1 MKKIKILHIIPTL
14 ARGGAER
21 CVVDLMNNA
30 GSDFVAEVLLLK
42 NVQPRAEE
50 LRVSPHICARRGFF
64 DFNYVRRLAQ
74 VIKDINPDIVHTH
87 LWGADY
93 WGRKAAALAGVPIV
107 TTEHNLDFGESCFRH
122 FLKRRTARLAK
133 VHVAASQAIARYA
146 EKFYRAKNLEVI
158 RYGIELKKFTDLKVA
173 DFSGVIQVLML
184 GRLVT
189 QKGHF
194 IGLEA
199 LAKSGIDFH
208 LRVVGDGE
216 LRGALEKKAQRLRI
230 ADRVAFLPATGNVI
244 GEFVQSDILLMPSL
258 WEGLGIVAEEAM
270 AAGRVVVASEVD
282 GLAELLQNGITG
294 YYFPRG
300 DVSKAAEVLRFIAT
314 HPADARQTAQA
325 ARAFA
330 ENNFAVE
337 EMVVKYEDIYRRV
350 LEEKISV

>member
-1 MKKIKILHIIPTL
+1 
-14 ARGGAER
+14 
-21 CVVDLMNNA
+21 
-30 GSDFVAEVLLLK
+30 
-42 NVQPRAEE
+42 
-50 LRVSPHICARRGFF
+50 
-64 DFNYVRRLAQ
+64 
-74 VIKDINPDIVHTH
+74 
-87 LWGADY
+87 
-93 WGRKAAALAGVPIV
+93 
-107 TTEHNLDFGESCFRH
+107 
-122 FLKRRTARLAK
+122 
-133 VHVAASQAIARYA
+133 
-146 EKFYRAKNLEVI
+146 
-158 RYGIELKKFTDLKVA
+158 
-173 DFSGVIQVLML
+173 
-184 GRLVT
+184 
-189 QKGHF
+189 
-194 IGLEA
+194 
-199 LAKSGIDFH
+199 
-208 LRVVGDGE
+208 
-216 LRGALEKKAQRLRI
+216 
-230 ADRVAFLPATGNVI
+230 LPATGNVI